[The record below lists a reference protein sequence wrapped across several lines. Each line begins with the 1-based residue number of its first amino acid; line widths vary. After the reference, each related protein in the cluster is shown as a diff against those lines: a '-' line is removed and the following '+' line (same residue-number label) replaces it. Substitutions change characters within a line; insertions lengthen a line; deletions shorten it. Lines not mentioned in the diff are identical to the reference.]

1 MIFSG
6 QDTMKKILDL
16 GCGNKKMQDAIG
28 IDINPKTDA
37 DIIHNLNITP
47 YPLAESTFD
56 EIFADNVI
64 EHLDNVV
71 NVMEEIHRISKPD
84 GIIVIKVPYFRSR
97 YAYIDPTHKHY
108 FTVDSFS
115 YFDPNHLHHTL
126 YNYSDSLFVT
136 IKIVFNEDFPK
147 NGIKGIINGFILP
160 FCNKY
165 PRFYEQYA
173 SHFFPLD
180 QLTFYLR
187 TIKPE
192 DNQ

>member
-1 MIFSG
+1 
-6 QDTMKKILDL
+6 MKTILDL
-16 GCGNKKMQDAIG
+16 GCGNKKKKDAIG
-28 IDINPKTDA
+28 IDINPKTNA
-37 DIIHNLNITP
+37 DIIHDLNITP
-47 YPLAESTFD
+47 YPLEESTFD

-64 EHLDNVV
+64 EHLEDIV

-115 YFDPNHLHHTL
+115 YFDPNHIHHTL
-126 YNYSDSLFVT
+126 YNYSKVLFEIT
-136 IKIVFNEDFPK
+136 KIVFNENFPK
-147 NGIKGIINGFILP
+147 KGIRGILKGSFLY

-165 PRFYEQYA
+165 PRFYEHHL

-180 QLTFYLR
+180 ELTFYLK
-187 TIKPE
+187 TIRSE
-192 DNQ
+192 GD